1 MYASTRKSVL
11 MATFRAAYLRRALTT
26 VLSAVVL
33 IAFGTSCGGTPK
45 NEEHAA
51 QYCAVMPD
59 SIGLYVGNPVTQ
71 MGYQIGQVTSITP
84 GTTDVRVGFDV
95 TEQRFLP
102 ADVKAIVRS
111 TSILADRAL
120 ELVGNPQSGPH
131 LVAGECIPLTRSW
144 TPKSLSA
151 VIGSATDFVNEINPD
166 NSTNVGDVVRQAD
179 QAVHNNGAGVN
190 KLLTT
195 SSAVVDSPDQ
205 VIGDIGSV
213 ITNLAELT
221 STVAEIRGPLKETLL
236 NAEQN
241 MADVAVTLDG
251 GNRMVGGF
259 IGAVKAVVDIE
270 ENLGGEFQFTL
281 DATSV
286 ALRKLSAHAPW
297 LANLLN
303 PVPWWVNTLANH
315 FNNREFNINYRPPLY
330 RIRTPDGLALCGI
343 MNASTPGSC
352 ADVAGQPYA
361 VDVALLQYVLTQAN
375 R

>member
-1 MYASTRKSVL
+1 
-11 MATFRAAYLRRALTT
+11 
-26 VLSAVVL
+26 
-33 IAFGTSCGGTPK
+33 
-45 NEEHAA
+45 
-51 QYCAVMPD
+51 MPD

-71 MGYQIGQVTSITP
+71 MGYQIGKVTSITP
-84 GTTDVRVGFDV
+84 GTTDVRIDFSVA
-95 TEQRFLP
+95 ERRLLP
-102 ADVKAIVRS
+102 VDVKAIVRS
-111 TSILADRAL
+111 TSILADRSL
-120 ELVGNPQSGPH
+120 ELVGNSASGPR
-131 LVAGECIPLTRSW
+131 LRAGECIPLNRSW
-144 TPKSLSA
+144 TPKSLSE
-151 VIGSATDFVNEINPD
+151 VIGSATTFVNGINPAE
-166 NSTNVGDVVRQAD
+166 STNVGDVVRQVD
-179 QAVHNNGAGVN
+179 QALHGNGAGVN
-190 KLLTT
+190 TLLTT

-205 VIGDIGSV
+205 TISDIGSV

-221 STVAEIRGPLKETLL
+221 TAVTEIRGPLKEALL

-241 MADVAVTLDG
+241 MSDVAVTLDG
-251 GNRMVGGF
+251 GNHMVGGF

-315 FNNREFNINYRPPLY
+315 FNNREFNISYRPPLY
-330 RIRTPDGLALCGI
+330 RIRTPDGLALCGF

-361 VDVALLQYVLTQAN
+361 VDVALLQYVLTEAN